1 MTGGINDTT
10 SSMLSTTVLRHPR
23 YLYSSHYFARVLH
36 RRDSGLFGG
45 GSDRSSSEAMHNP
58 HWGVCRAAGQFM
70 EGAEAGAAK
79 HPRGK
84 SFAGLAGP
92 DSKLTPGLHASMQ
105 VLGMKEVGFY
115 PSGHEH

>member
-1 MTGGINDTT
+1 
-10 SSMLSTTVLRHPR
+10 
-23 YLYSSHYFARVLH
+23 
-36 RRDSGLFGG
+36 
-45 GSDRSSSEAMHNP
+45 
-58 HWGVCRAAGQFM
+58 M